1 MDALLHTAIV
11 LVTIFLSYW
20 YGLYRGFMRGLDE
33 GMSEGSA
40 IALKQTLEYM
50 RSKHDIHITDYDIK
64 EASEWLR
71 NERS

>member
-11 LVTIFLSYW
+11 LATIFLSYW
-20 YGLYRGFMRGLDE
+20 YGLYRGYMRGIDE
-33 GMSEGSA
+33 GMAEGSA

-50 RSKHDIHITDYDIK
+50 RSKHDIHITDYDINQ
-64 EASEWLR
+64 ASEFLR

>member
-1 MDALLHTAIV
+1 MEALLHTAIV
-11 LVTIFLSYW
+11 LATVFFSFW
-20 YGLYRGFMRGLDE
+20 FGLFRGFQRGLEE
-33 GMSEGSA
+33 GLAEGSA

-64 EASEWLR
+64 EASEYLR

>member
-1 MDALLHTAIV
+1 MDALLHTIIV
-11 LVTIFLSYW
+11 LATIFFSFW
-20 YGLYRGFMRGLDE
+20 WGLYRGYMRGLDE

>member
-11 LVTIFLSYW
+11 LATIFFSFW
-20 YGLYRGFMRGLDE
+20 FGLFRGYTRGLNE
-33 GMSEGSA
+33 GMAEGSA

-50 RSKHDIHITDYDIK
+50 RSKHNIHITDYDIN
-64 EASEWLR
+64 EASEYLR

>member
-1 MDALLHTAIV
+1 MDALLHTIIV
-11 LVTIFLSYW
+11 LATIFFSFW
-20 YGLYRGFMRGLDE
+20 WGLYRGYMRGLDD

-50 RSKHDIHITDYDIK
+50 RSKHDIHITDYDINQ
-64 EASEWLR
+64 ASEWLK